1 MIVKI
6 GAKEIEMT
14 SSALTSLAYK
24 KLFGQ
29 DILAIIG
36 GFKGAD
42 RESGKAYDALDT
54 VVQLGFI
61 MAMQASKPINEF
73 MKLNEIDFY
82 EWVNKFKYTELYQS
96 EVVDQILDVWSQNLN
111 TGITGKNAKGE
122 AAGR

>member
-42 RESGKAYDALDT
+42 KASEKAYDALDT

-111 TGITGKNAKGE
+111 TGVEGKNAKGE

>member
-42 RESGKAYDALDT
+42 KASEKTYDALDT

-61 MAMQASKPINEF
+61 MAMQASISNQICF
-73 MKLNEIDFY
+73 IG
-82 EWVNKFKYTELYQS
+82 NKELYLHLQK
-96 EVVDQILDVWSQNLN
+96 VVCHQESLPSYLFLFLY
-111 TGITGKNAKGE
+111 
-122 AAGR
+122 

>member
-36 GFKGAD
+36 GFKGTDKAS
-42 RESGKAYDALDT
+42 EKAYDALDT

-73 MKLNEIDFY
+73 MKLTELDFY
-82 EWVNKFKYTELYQS
+82 EWVNQFKYTELYQS
-96 EVVDQILDVWSQNLN
+96 EVVDKILDVWSKNLN
-111 TGITGKNAKGE
+111 TGVEGKNAKGE